1 MARIDKI
8 EVVEKEIPWADR
20 KRILGMPISFTRYS
34 IDEERLYVKKG
45 LLRTELNEIL
55 LYRILDVRSTQTLWQ
70 RIFGVGTLTLYS
82 ADQSCPQL
90 LLKKYPESCIV
101 LTLGSRGCI
110 YQDKSRRLTV
120 AAKKVK
126 AVDTTAAGDTFSGF
140 FIAGIAAGESVEQA
154 LEEATKAAAI
164 SVSRMG
170 ASVSIPTRQEMLAF

>member
-8 EVVEKEIPWADR
+8 EVVEKEILWADR

-34 IDEERLYVKKG
+34 MDEDRLYVKKG

-90 LLKKYPESCIV
+90 LLKNIKRPEKLHRYLSDIIEKNRQSK
-101 LTLGSRGCI
+101 G
-110 YQDKSRRLTV
+110 
-120 AAKKVK
+120 
-126 AVDTTAAGDTFSGF
+126 
-140 FIAGIAAGESVEQA
+140 IAGREIVGMAAMRPGPGPGPMPGHEGHPDDLPDDLPDPPEDCGCHEDQ
-154 LEEATKAAAI
+154 
-164 SVSRMG
+164 
-170 ASVSIPTRQEMLAF
+170 

>member
-8 EVVEKEIPWADR
+8 EVVEKEILWADR

-90 LLKKYPESCIV
+90 LLKNIKRPEKLHRYLSDIIEKNRQSK
-101 LTLGSRGCI
+101 G
-110 YQDKSRRLTV
+110 
-120 AAKKVK
+120 
-126 AVDTTAAGDTFSGF
+126 
-140 FIAGIAAGESVEQA
+140 IAGREIVGMAAMRPAPGPMPGHEGHPDDFPDDLPDAPDDCGCHED
-154 LEEATKAAAI
+154 
-164 SVSRMG
+164 
-170 ASVSIPTRQEMLAF
+170 P